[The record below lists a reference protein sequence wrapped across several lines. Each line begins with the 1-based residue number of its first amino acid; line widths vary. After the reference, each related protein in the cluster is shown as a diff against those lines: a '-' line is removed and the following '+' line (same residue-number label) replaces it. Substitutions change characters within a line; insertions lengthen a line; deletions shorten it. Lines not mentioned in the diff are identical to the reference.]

1 MQIIVNL
8 LNISWHIKTLEKCVV
23 KVSGVHLKVHI
34 LKIGVEESIVN
45 TPQITD
51 HGSAVFKCNLT
62 FCVVCVFT
70 LQTNGGAFTI
80 DSSMPTLRINL
91 NEHPI

>member
-8 LNISWHIKTLEKCVV
+8 LNISWHLKTLEKWVV

-45 TPQITD
+45 TPRITG
-51 HGSAVFKCNLT
+51 HGSAV
-62 FCVVCVFT
+62 
-70 LQTNGGAFTI
+70 
-80 DSSMPTLRINL
+80 
-91 NEHPI
+91 

>member
-8 LNISWHIKTLEKCVV
+8 LNISWHLKTLEKCVV

-45 TPQITD
+45 TPRITD
-51 HGSAVFKCNLT
+51 YGSAV
-62 FCVVCVFT
+62 
-70 LQTNGGAFTI
+70 Q
-80 DSSMPTLRINL
+80 M
-91 NEHPI
+91 